1 MSIGLLIDFIMHI
14 LLRYY
19 ESPEKTKEA
28 KIRDTIKSMGAALIL
43 GGLST
48 CLGVLPLAFSSSK
61 LLRTLFTTFIGML
74 FLGLS
79 HGLIFLP
86 VVLSLVG
93 TTDCIRIDCK
103 EDVTSSPQK
112 DDPDSPKK
120 PPKRTIRRHIEI
132 NVAER
137 ERKNSG
143 NFSSDQSLAST
154 AVSSVTVSVDG
165 SGTSEGTEVVYAP
178 HFSAYSHSVY

>member
-1 MSIGLLIDFIMHI
+1 MHI

-19 ESPEKTKEA
+19 ESAEKTREA

-43 GGLST
+43 GGVST

-103 EDVTSSPQK
+103 EENSSEK
-112 DDPDSPKK
+112 DNLDSPEK

-165 SGTSEGTEVVYAP
+165 SGTSEGTEVIYAP
-178 HFSAYSHSVY
+178 QFSAYSHSVY